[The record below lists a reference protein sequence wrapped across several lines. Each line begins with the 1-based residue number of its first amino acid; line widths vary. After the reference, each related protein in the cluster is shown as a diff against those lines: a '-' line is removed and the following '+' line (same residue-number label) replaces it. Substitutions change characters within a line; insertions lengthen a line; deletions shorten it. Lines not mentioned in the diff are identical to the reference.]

1 MGDVQLWISAVELG
15 CFFGI
20 LALSYFVVLA
30 GTGFFNFAIGTYAM
44 AGGLC
49 ATWLVIDHGMSLWPA
64 VIVSLAAA
72 VLLAVIT
79 EIAVVR
85 PVQRRSDGS
94 ELPALVAVTAV
105 LFAIQE
111 LAGVVFGYTTLPG
124 QSLWTFQPIEIG
136 SAVLV
141 PSALVLIVATVAIFA
156 LMAAWIRF
164 TRTGRVLRAVGDSRE
179 SAAVLG
185 LPVGRIRMLG
195 FALCGLLAG
204 LAGLLFAPKAGVSSS
219 SGLDWALSGFLALVV
234 GGTASVWAPLV
245 GGLILGMLQIFIP
258 FYFGGNSL
266 PYLLLALAVVFF
278 AFRPQGLFD
287 ATVRI

>member
-1 MGDVQLWISAVELG
+1 MELG

-49 ATWLVIDHGMSLWPA
+49 ATWLVIYHGMSLWPA
-64 VIVSLAAA
+64 VLVSLAAA
-72 VLLAVIT
+72 VLLAVLT
-79 EIAVVR
+79 EVVVVR

-124 QSLWTFQPIEIG
+124 QSLWSFQPIELG

-141 PSALVLIVATVAIFA
+141 PSAVVLIGSTVAIFA
-156 LMAAWIRF
+156 MMAAWIRF

-185 LPVGRIRMLG
+185 LPVGRIRILG

-278 AFRPQGLFD
+278 AFRPQGLFE
-287 ATVRI
+287 AKVRI